1 MADETPGEDI
11 LEQAGRR
18 SHLPSWHL
26 PDWRPSR
33 GAQLLAVV
41 ALAVGLA
48 AGYAAGGWHTR
59 GSAAQ
64 PASSATASPNAFGA
78 PGGGSELQFTFS
90 GSPTL
95 TQDPGVC
102 SVQVGKHLEIGVKLT
117 AMSAQPL
124 TLTTVKVKDAM
135 GALKQL
141 TWHWGTCGALA
152 NGLGQGVN
160 ILMPAESTW
169 LTVTFQVKV
178 ACPAPQQ
185 VKFSVGYLVQG
196 HAATASLPGIV
207 DLAEVPYIGCAGT
220 S

>member
-1 MADETPGEDI
+1 MADDDV
-11 LEQAGRR
+11 LEQDGGRR
-18 SHLPSWHL
+18 HL

-33 GAQLLAVV
+33 GARLLAVV
-41 ALAVGLA
+41 ALVVGLA
-48 AGYAAGGWHTR
+48 AGYAAGDWHTR
-59 GSAAQ
+59 DSAAQ
-64 PASSATASPNAFGA
+64 PAPAATASPNAFTA
-78 PGGGSELQFTFS
+78 PGAGSTLMFRFP

-102 SVQVGKHLEIGVKLT
+102 SVQVGKNLEIGVELT
-117 AMSAQPL
+117 ASSAQPL
-124 TLTTVKVKDAM
+124 TLTTAKAQDAM

-152 NGLGQGVN
+152 NGLGQGAN

-169 LTVTFQVKV
+169 LTVTFKVKV

-196 HAATASLPGIV
+196 HAATARLPGIV
-207 DLAEVPYIGCAGT
+207 DLAEVPYAGCAGR